1 MKLRTIAL
9 CLVLVMAFSGC
20 MPLQPENSAPVPS
33 STPTTPP
40 TTVPVTEPSEPE
52 LVELEAVNPLS
63 FRQANKAPQF
73 CVVDS
78 RTVALVTAE
87 SKGGKWQTAVQVL
100 DLYTDTLLAEA
111 TLEAQMVPMNGCCEG
126 YLVLFDEQ
134 TKEATVL
141 DKKLETVLTF
151 QAPSIGGIL
160 LPELNAY
167 FYIWGSQLRKL
178 DTASGEDVRVQA
190 DPDLPITGIV
200 GFDRDRNVLAVKGA
214 ADVYSSDGC
223 LMGIDLATMD
233 CVMLHVTASAG
244 MLADDGVCMTG
255 EGKDEF
261 HEDIV
266 YADWTSGGIY
276 SYEDFLRNDKD
287 YNTWQISGSNYC
299 LQVKYDPESN
309 TKAAD
314 MQLYRLGDTMS
325 ACSLMEPMNSA
336 RLKEMHILPDGNLL
350 GVAVNRRG
358 YQLYIL
364 CPDQLQ
370 FQEAIEPA
378 DTSEGLVDENVVTLH
393 AQAQENQK
401 LPEALQTVRT
411 QADAIGECY
420 GVTVLISNQCKSAI
434 TASSLDITTTDMAG
448 LEDEAR
454 VIADALVTLDK
465 ALKLYPADFFRQFR
479 DEAGEHGL
487 LILLVEN
494 FEGDER
500 GVIGLCYEMYPWYTI
515 AVDITSGEVY
525 NTYCHE
531 IWHATEN
538 RINDTVPGLLLP
550 AVWDPCNPEEF
561 VYSYNTSI
569 SYLEDVEYTFYK
581 ESDPNRIFFVD
592 PYAKTNA
599 YEDRA
604 RLMEYI
610 MCSDYAKK
618 MLESPALTMK
628 LMIMSDAIRQAFDTT
643 SWQSVHWERLLPKG

>member
-1 MKLRTIAL
+1 MKLKMIAVFL
-9 CLVLVMAFSGC
+9 AAVMALAGC
-20 MPLQPENSAPVPS
+20 MPVTPGNTGTAG
-33 STPTTPP
+33 TTAPTTEA
-40 TTVPVTEPSEPE
+40 TASPVTEPTEPAIE
-52 LVELEAVNPLS
+52 LAAVNPLS
-63 FRQANKAPQF
+63 FRQANKAPAF

-78 RTVALVTAE
+78 RTVALVVSE
-87 SKGGKWQTAVQVL
+87 SKGGKWQTDVQIL
-100 DLYTDTLLAEA
+100 DLYTDTVLAE
-111 TLEAQMVPMNGCCEG
+111 TTMEAQMVPMEGCCEG

-134 TKEATVL
+134 TKAATVL
-141 DKKLETVLTF
+141 DKKLETVRTF

-160 LPELNAY
+160 LPELDAY

-178 DTASGEDVRVQA
+178 DTASGEDTQVQA

-200 GFDRDRNVLAVKGA
+200 GYDRDRNVLVVKGA

-223 LMGIDLATMD
+223 LMGIDLAAMN
-233 CVMLHVTASAG
+233 CMMLRVTASEG
-244 MLADDGVCMTG
+244 MLAADGVCMTD

-266 YADWTSGGIY
+266 YADWSTGSIY

-287 YNTWQISGSNYC
+287 YSTWQISGSNYC
-299 LQVKYDPESN
+299 LQILYDTESN

-314 MQLYRLGDTMS
+314 MNLYRLGETLDV
-325 ACSLMEPMNSA
+325 CSLMEPMDSA
-336 RLKEMHILPDGNLL
+336 RLKELHMLPDGNLL
-350 GVAVNRRG
+350 GAAVNRRG
-358 YQLYIL
+358 FQLYIL
-364 CPDQLQ
+364 CPDQLE
-370 FQEAIEPA
+370 FREASKPA
-378 DTSEGLVDENVVTLH
+378 ETDTGLVDENVVTIH
-393 AQAQENQK
+393 AKAQENQK
-401 LPEALQTVRT
+401 LPETLQTVRT
-411 QADAIGECY
+411 QADAIGELY

-434 TASSLDITTTDMAG
+434 TASSMDITTTDMAG
-448 LEDEAR
+448 LEDESG

-465 ALKLYPADFFRQFR
+465 ALKLYPEGFFEQFR

-515 AVDITSGEVY
+515 AVDITSAEVY

-550 AVWDPCNPEEF
+550 DVWDVCNPEEF
-561 VYSYNTSI
+561 TYSYNTSI
-569 SYLEDVEYTFYK
+569 TYIEDVEYTFYK
-581 ESDPNRIFFVD
+581 ETDPNRIFFVD

-610 MCSDYAKK
+610 MCSSYAEELMK
-618 MLESPALTMK
+618 SPALTMK

-643 SWQSVHWERLLPKG
+643 TWQSVHWERLLPKN